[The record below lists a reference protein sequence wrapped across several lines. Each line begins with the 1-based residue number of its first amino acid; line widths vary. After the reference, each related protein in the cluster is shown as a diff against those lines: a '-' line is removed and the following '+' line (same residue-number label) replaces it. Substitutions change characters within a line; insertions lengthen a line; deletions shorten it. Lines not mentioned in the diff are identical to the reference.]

1 MINTEPSPRSTSFK
15 NEAITKKSR
24 LRQIAYKGL
33 ESTEPEVGI
42 FSDTTT
48 KYFFFELV
56 QLDNSEHGLKKVTAN
71 LGDQQKEKK
80 DFSFD
85 KLHLEFCSQNI

>member
-1 MINTEPSPRSTSFK
+1 MSFK

-33 ESTEPEVGI
+33 ESSEPEVGI

-48 KYFFFELV
+48 KLI

-80 DFSFD
+80 YFSFD